1 MIRTRLLTFPSLT
14 EEPLGALLPRAI
26 REKGALMN
34 EVLKPE
40 LAGGMP
46 DLTSFTQAGSEATRR
61 LCEHGQSI
69 AKTISDWNTDLGH
82 FVSHRATRT
91 SEAMAR
97 MAKCQSFPEVLAVQT
112 QWWQDAAD
120 DYLKQASKL
129 AELNS
134 RIIGGLLG
142 SVAAR

>member
-1 MIRTRLLTFPSLT
+1 M
-14 EEPLGALLPRAI
+14 
-26 REKGALMN
+26 MN

-40 LAGGMP
+40 LAGAMP
-46 DLTSFTQAGSEATRR
+46 DLASLTQASSEATRR

-69 AKTISDWNTDLGH
+69 AKTIGEWNTDLGH
-82 FVSHRATRT
+82 FVSHRAART

-97 MAKCQSFPEVLAVQT
+97 MAKCQSFPEILAVQT

-120 DYLKQASKL
+120 DYLKQASQL

-134 RIIGGLLG
+134 KIIGGLLG
-142 SVAAR
+142 SVATR